1 MILLDLLTDTRYG
14 FGNHIT
20 DSTLDLFSFV
30 NASKF
35 ANTLVDDGF
44 GGQEAR
50 FSCNVNIQSSGEVF
64 DVINELFCIEFTG
77 KELGKTIQQ
86 NASPNTQI

>member
-1 MILLDLLTDTRYG
+1 MVLLDLLTTNSRYG
-14 FGNHIT
+14 FGDHIT

-35 ANTLVDDGF
+35 ANTLVDDGA

-50 FSCNVNIQSSGEVF
+50 FSCNVNIQSPKEAF
-64 DVINELFCIEFTG
+64 ELINELSWCNEMYADMVCW
-77 KELGKTIQQ
+77 
-86 NASPNTQI
+86 NNNNYSR

>member
-1 MILLDLLTDTRYG
+1 MVLHALRWCLLDLLTDTRYG

-20 DSTLDLFSFV
+20 DSSLDLFSFV

-50 FSCNVNIQSSGEVF
+50 FSCNVNIQSH
-64 DVINELFCIEFTG
+64 LKKHLT
-77 KELGKTIQQ
+77 
-86 NASPNTQI
+86 